1 MPSSSPFSAVNRF
14 GLGARPGEIAET
26 GADPRGW
33 LLAQLRPAPP
43 PEGFAGLPSSLTLLR
58 LRAELLQGAL
68 QARPVAT
75 RQGRTG
81 LDAAS
86 SGRAAQGEAAQGEA
100 MQDEGAQGAPAL
112 RRAARPMPEDRRAG
126 ARILLREGVRE
137 IGLRYAHAAGTA
149 LPFQERLV
157 RFWSNHF
164 AVSADKNAA
173 RSQAAPMEREAI
185 RPHVLGNFADLLL
198 AVETHP
204 AMLLYLDNV
213 ASVGEGSRLAGA
225 AERRA
230 ARRARMAADDAAM
243 ADGAPPR
250 RPVRVPGLNE
260 NLAREILELHT
271 LGVDGGYRQD
281 DVRELARAISGWGTP
296 GPRQLPTAESPFLF
310 RAFAHEP
317 GARTVLGR
325 RYAEDGVE
333 QGRAILRD
341 LALHPAT
348 ARHLSLKLAR
358 HFVADAPPPALVER
372 MAAAY
377 LRSGGA
383 LSALYRAMV
392 QDDAAWSPQARK
404 FRTPDDFVVAAMRAG
419 DLALGDDPRGLMRL
433 LDGLGQP
440 VFTPRSPAGFPD
452 TTPDWATG
460 DALRKR
466 VQAASA
472 LAARVRSPLPPG
484 ELARRVVGPEAADG
498 ELGALLRRAGSPQE
512 ACALLFASPAF
523 QWRA

>member
-1 MPSSSPFSAVNRF
+1 MPSTPQFSAVNRF
-14 GLGARPGEIAET
+14 GLGARAGEVAEV
-26 GADPRGW
+26 GDDPRGW
-33 LLAQLRPAPP
+33 LLDQLRPTPMP
-43 PEGFAGLPSSLTLLR
+43 HGYAGLPSSLELLR
-58 LRAELLQGAL
+58 IRAGLVQGAL
-68 QARPVAT
+68 QARQADT
-75 RQGRTG
+75 
-81 LDAAS
+81 D
-86 SGRAAQGEAAQGEA
+86 RAAVSRAAAPTG
-100 MQDEGAQGAPAL
+100 EGAQAPSS
-112 RRAARPMPEDRRAG
+112 RRRDARAMPEDRRAG
-126 ARILLREGVRE
+126 ARTLVREIVRE
-137 IGLRYAHAAGTA
+137 IGLRHAHAATTA

-185 RPHVLGNFADLLL
+185 RPHVLGHFADLLL

-230 ARRARMAADDAAM
+230 ARRARKAAAGIDDETGIE
-243 ADGAPPR
+243 DTPPP
-250 RPVRVPGLNE
+250 RPVRIPGLNE

-296 GPRQLPTAESPFLF
+296 GPRQLAGAEHAHAEHAFVF
-310 RAFAHEP
+310 RAAAHEP

-325 RYAEDGVE
+325 RYAEDGLE
-333 QGRAILRD
+333 QGQAILRD
-341 LALHPAT
+341 LALHPST

-383 LSALYRAMV
+383 LPALYRAMV
-392 QDDAAWSPQARK
+392 SDDAAWSAQARK

-419 DLALGDDPRGLMRL
+419 DLTLGEDPRGLLRL

-452 TTPDWATG
+452 TTADWATG

-472 LAARVRSPLPPG
+472 LAARMRSPLLPV
-484 ELARRVVGPEAADG
+484 ELARRTVGAADG
-498 ELGALLRRAGSPQE
+498 DLAALLRRAGSPQE
-512 ACALLFASPAF
+512 GYALLFASPAF
-523 QWRA
+523 QWRV

>member
-1 MPSSSPFSAVNRF
+1 MSSPSQLSAVNRF
-14 GLGARPGEIAET
+14 GLGARPGELAEVA
-26 GADPRGW
+26 ADPRGW
-33 LLAQLRPAPP
+33 LIAQLRPAHV
-43 PEGFAGLPSSLTLLR
+43 PEGFAGLPSSLELLR
-58 LRAELLQGAL
+58 IRGELLRGAL
-68 QARPVAT
+68 EQTAAQTRPAAARQAGQDDRMPV
-75 RQGRTG
+75 
-81 LDAAS
+81 DAA
-86 SGRAAQGEAAQGEA
+86 Q
-100 MQDEGAQGAPAL
+100 
-112 RRAARPMPEDRRAG
+112 RRAARTRAMPEDRRAG
-126 ARILLREGVRE
+126 ARTLVREGVRE
-137 IGLRYAHAAGTA
+137 IGLRYAHAATTA
-149 LPFQERLV
+149 QPFQERLV

-213 ASVGEGSRLAGA
+213 ASVGEGSRLADV

-230 ARRARMAADDAAM
+230 ARRARMAAAGIDADDEM
-243 ADGAPPR
+243 AQTAPP

-296 GPRQLPTAESPFLF
+296 GPRQLANAEHAFVF
-310 RAFAHEP
+310 RAVAHEP

-325 RYAEDGVE
+325 RYAEDGLE

-372 MAAAY
+372 MATAY

-383 LSALYRAMV
+383 LPALYRAMV
-392 QDDAAWSPQARK
+392 TDDAAWSPQARK

-419 DLALGDDPRGLMRL
+419 DLALGDDARGLLRL

-452 TTPDWATG
+452 TTADWATG

-472 LAARVRSPLPPG
+472 LAARMRSPLLPA
-484 ELARRVVGPEAADG
+484 ELARQTLGSDAVGGD
-498 ELGALLRRAGSPQE
+498 LGALLRRAGSPQE
-512 ACALLFASPAF
+512 GHALLFASPAF
-523 QWRA
+523 QWRV

>member
-14 GLGARPGEIAET
+14 GLGARPGEVAEV
-26 GADPRGW
+26 GSDPRGW
-33 LLAQLRPAPP
+33 LLAQLRPAPA
-43 PEGFAGLPSSLTLLR
+43 PEGHDGLPSSLALLR

-68 QARPVAT
+68 QARQ
-75 RQGRTG
+75 R
-81 LDAAS
+81 DAAPR
-86 SGRAAQGEAAQGEA
+86 GPAAQGGTMSDKPARASAAQRSA
-100 MQDEGAQGAPAL
+100 ASV
-112 RRAARPMPEDRRAG
+112 RAMPEDRRAA
-126 ARILLREGVRE
+126 ARTLLREGVRE
-137 IGLRYAHAAGTA
+137 IGLRYAHAASTA

-213 ASVGEGSRLAGA
+213 ASVGEGSRLADA

-230 ARRARMAADDAAM
+230 ARRARTAAANAVDESAAM

-281 DVRELARAISGWGTP
+281 DVRELAKAISGWGTP
-296 GPRQLPTAESPFLF
+296 GPRQLPVAESPFLF
-310 RAFAHEP
+310 RALAHEP

-325 RYAEDGVE
+325 CYAEDGIE

-341 LALHPAT
+341 LALHPST

-358 HFVADAPPPALVER
+358 HFVADAPPAALVER

-377 LRSGGA
+377 LRSGGE
-383 LSALYRAMV
+383 LPALYRAMV
-392 QDDAAWSPQARK
+392 SDDAAWSPQARK

-419 DLALGDDPRGLMRL
+419 DLALADDPRGLMRL

-484 ELARRVVGPEAADG
+484 ELARRVVGPEAVDG

-523 QWRA
+523 QWRT